1 MSGPLILH
9 FVLGFLETCIVQ
21 VFPISYINPLS
32 SLLLARHDTTKG
44 LTFRLHTCNTL
55 LVDIFQDKPSAAAA
69 SGNIVRCGL
78 SAAGI
83 ATMEPL
89 MQRMGLGWY
98 FTLLSVLGAVV
109 GLASCEVIKRKGM
122 DWRLA
127 RDDPPSVQA
136 GPP

>member
-1 MSGPLILH
+1 MLQ

-21 VFPISYINPLS
+21 VFPTPTSNVVGGS
-32 SLLLARHDTTKG
+32 ETRHDKRAN
-44 LTFRLHTCNTL
+44 FEHTCNTL

-83 ATMEPL
+83 AAMEPL
-89 MQRMGLGWY
+89 MQRIGLGWY
-98 FTLLSVLGAVV
+98 FTFLSVLGAIV
-109 GLASCEVIKRKGM
+109 GLASSEVIKKKGM

-127 RDDPPSVQA
+127 RHNPPSA
-136 GPP
+136 